1 MSVCLV
7 SLTCLLIL
15 FKKLSKKCFYT
26 SHLYYPGSKPLF
38 PNIYGAC
45 PPDGLLTPLPREPS
59 SSCVKSKSC
68 VQSSCF
74 CHMDSH
80 SSPPEFS
87 LKVFSLHFHFP
98 LQFHLLPHNW
108 TLVPIAA
115 LPLPMPFC
123 PHHPASAS
131 SPCPRAWRASLLG
144 VRGCV
149 SHPHRPMQT
158 FPLSLSSCL
167 QLGVSPRTRSAYD

>member
-1 MSVCLV
+1 MCLV

-15 FKKLSKKCFYT
+15 FKKLLKNCFYT
-26 SHLYYPGSKPLF
+26 SHLYHPGSKPLF
-38 PNIYGAC
+38 LNIYGVC
-45 PPDGLLTPLPREPS
+45 PPDGLLTPPPPSQGTQLTMCKKQELRAELLFLPR
-59 SSCVKSKSC
+59 
-68 VQSSCF
+68 
-74 CHMDSH
+74 DSH

-87 LKVFSLHFHFP
+87 LKVFSLHFYFP

-108 TLVPIAA
+108 TLVPTVA
-115 LPLPMPFC
+115 LPLAMAFC
-123 PHHPASAS
+123 PHHSASAS

-144 VRGCV
+144 VRGWV

-158 FPLSLSSCL
+158 FPPSLSSCL